1 MITTKID
8 WRIALKNIR
17 RMYQI
22 RAFSIKWNFIGKLNE
37 FAELFT
43 FFFKFN
49 GEACSFSYS
58 IARAQPAARRETRHQ
73 NYLFSNA
80 GEEYKNDFLYH
91 QSIESKEFYS
101 RIT

>member
-1 MITTKID
+1 M
-8 WRIALKNIR
+8 
-17 RMYQI
+17 
-22 RAFSIKWNFIGKLNE
+22 FV
-37 FAELFT
+37 
-43 FFFKFN
+43 
-49 GEACSFSYS
+49 SYS
-58 IARAQPAARRETRHQ
+58 IARVQPAARRETRHQ